1 MARQKRTMPFRI
13 LTDDVLIELVKKTPV
28 TAQEAINIK
37 GVGPSKVKTV
47 IPKFLAAIHA
57 WRNRELNQ

>member
-1 MARQKRTMPFRI
+1 MPFRI